1 MDRMDYFK
9 LKKYIKTLC
18 TDSVIDLA
26 TNVGLNPY
34 EQSLLLHINKNNTRI
49 HTSLD
54 LGICETKVT
63 RDTQKMF
70 RKIYDYLK
78 RNNLDI

>member
-1 MDRMDYFK
+1 MNRIDYFK

-26 TNVGLNPY
+26 TNVGLNTY
-34 EQSLLLHINKNNTRI
+34 EKSLLLHINKNNTRI
-49 HTSLD
+49 HISLD
-54 LGICETKVT
+54 LGICESKVT
-63 RDTQKMF
+63 KDSK
-70 RKIYDYLK
+70 KIFIKILDYIK

>member
-1 MDRMDYFK
+1 MDRKDNSK

-26 TNVGLNPY
+26 TNVGLKHY
-34 EQSLLLHINKNNTRI
+34 EQSLLLHINKNDTRV
-49 HTSLD
+49 HSFFFLVVFESK
-54 LGICETKVT
+54 LTK
-63 RDTQKMF
+63 DT
-70 RKIYDYLK
+70 RKIFLKINDYLK

>member
-1 MDRMDYFK
+1 MDRNDYFK

-54 LGICETKVT
+54 LGVCESKVT
-63 RDTQKMF
+63 KDT
-70 RKIYDYLK
+70 RKIFLKLHDYLK
-78 RNNLDI
+78 RNDLNI